1 MTEYTMNRREF
12 LKHSAAVVG
21 GLAVLTSESRAEER
35 TLCTA
40 LDTDERLRIGI
51 IGCGGMGNAH
61 LDTLLRLRQ
70 KGYPVEVAAV
80 CDVWTKRLETAAA
93 KTGARPYTDYRRLLE
108 DGDLDAVGI
117 ATPDHWHSRI
127 TIEAAEAG
135 MDVYC
140 EKPMTHWRNLK
151 EAKQV
156 VETIARTRRVMQVG
170 TQGMS
175 DSIWEQTAK
184 HIRAGAIG
192 RLIHAQASDL
202 RNGPIGVYDPR
213 TNDPD
218 AKPGVNLDWNMWLG
232 PAKKRPWEPG
242 RFFAFRSFWDY
253 SGGIGTDFF
262 PHILTPLIRTMG
274 LTFPRRVTASGGQ
287 YQYTG
292 DGREIPDIFT
302 ITIEY
307 PDGPSVL
314 LVASLAND
322 TGLPTLIRGHEG
334 TISFEGSG
342 AVIYPQR
349 AVAGDRPPEQIVRTR
364 GASLDEHWL
373 DFLECIRSRQK
384 PRSHEML
391 GYYVMTAL
399 HMGVTSFLKGKV
411 AEFDAQKEQ
420 VRWM

>member
-1 MTEYTMNRREF
+1 
-12 LKHSAAVVG
+12 
-21 GLAVLTSESRAEER
+21 
-35 TLCTA
+35 
-40 LDTDERLRIGI
+40 
-51 IGCGGMGNAH
+51 
-61 LDTLLRLRQ
+61 
-70 KGYPVEVAAV
+70 
-80 CDVWTKRLETAAA
+80 
-93 KTGARPYTDYRRLLE
+93 
-108 DGDLDAVGI
+108 
-117 ATPDHWHSRI
+117 
-127 TIEAAEAG
+127 
-135 MDVYC
+135 
-140 EKPMTHWRNLK
+140 
-151 EAKQV
+151 
-156 VETIARTRRVMQVG
+156 
-170 TQGMS
+170 
-175 DSIWEQTAK
+175 
-184 HIRAGAIG
+184 
-192 RLIHAQASDL
+192 
-202 RNGPIGVYDPR
+202 
-213 TNDPD
+213 
-218 AKPGVNLDWNMWLG
+218 
-232 PAKKRPWEPG
+232 
-242 RFFAFRSFWDY
+242 
-253 SGGIGTDFF
+253 
-262 PHILTPLIRTMG
+262 MG